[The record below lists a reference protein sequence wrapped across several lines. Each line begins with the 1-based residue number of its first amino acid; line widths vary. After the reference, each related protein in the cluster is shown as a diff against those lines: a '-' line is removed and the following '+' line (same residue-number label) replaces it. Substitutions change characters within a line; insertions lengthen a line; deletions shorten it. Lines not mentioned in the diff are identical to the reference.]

1 MTNDLIITLI
11 TGIIFSGACVFLIMC
26 FYRLYEDVLNMK
38 KYDLD
43 IRKLEERRRTAG
55 GEDKYHKK
63 GAIELKFSE
72 ILALEINRIFRTYLS
87 TQKNQVEAGHEND
100 CRGS

>member
-11 TGIIFSGACVFLIMC
+11 TGIIFSGVFVFLIMC

-43 IRKLEERRRTAG
+43 IRKLEERRRTSG
-55 GEDKYHKK
+55 GEDKDHKK
-63 GAIELKFSE
+63 GLIELKFSE
-72 ILALEINRIFRTYLS
+72 ILALEINRILRTYLS
-87 TQKNQVEAGHEND
+87 MQRKS
-100 CRGS
+100 GSSRA